1 MSVRG
6 LLETR
11 EMETLSPLAQRSAGT
26 RGRAKPISPD
36 DLRTEYQRDRDRI
49 LHSKAFR
56 RLKGKTQVFLS
67 PEGDHYRTRLTHTL
81 EVNQVARTIAR
92 SLCLNEDLTEAI
104 ALGHDLGHT
113 PFGHAGENAL
123 RDMLPDGFEH
133 RQQSR
138 RVVEV
143 LEKDGEGLN
152 LTFEVIN
159 GIEHHSGRVH
169 PITLE
174 GNCVHL
180 ADRIA
185 YVNHDIDD
193 AIRAGLLTEED
204 LPRMASARLGH
215 SHGERISNMIASIVR
230 ASFNM
235 PVVQMEADAWDAL
248 LELRS
253 YLFKHVYSR
262 EWAEGELRK
271 TEHIVRELFLYYT
284 PHPADMPN
292 EYLEIAY
299 REGSDRAAADY
310 VAGMTDRYAIHAY
323 EHLYIP
329 PFFNEY

>member
-6 LLETR
+6 MLERR
-11 EMETLSPLAQRSAGT
+11 ETEMLSPLAQRSAGT
-26 RGRAKPISPD
+26 RGRIKPVTQD

-67 PEGDHYRTRLTHTL
+67 PQGDHYRTRLTHTL

-92 SLCLNEDLTEAI
+92 ALRLNEDLTEAI

-123 RDMLPDGFEH
+123 RLLLPEGFEH
-133 RQQSR
+133 RKQSR
-138 RVVEV
+138 RVAEV
-143 LEKDGEGLN
+143 LEKGGEGLN
-152 LTFEVIN
+152 LTYEVIN
-159 GIEHHSGRVH
+159 GIEHHSGQVH

-174 GNCVHL
+174 GNCVHF

-193 AIRAGLLTEED
+193 AVRAGLLSEDD
-204 LPRMASARLGH
+204 LPKAATERLGH
-215 SHGERISNMIASIVR
+215 SHGERINNMISSIVR
-230 ASFNM
+230 ASTDQ
-235 PVVQMEADAWDAL
+235 PAIRMENADWEAMMD
-248 LELRS
+248 LRT
-253 YLFKHVYSR
+253 YLFRHVYSR

-271 TEHIVRELFLYYT
+271 TEHIVTELFTYYKA
-284 PHPADMPN
+284 HPAEMPN

-299 REGSDRAAADY
+299 LEGSERAATDY
-310 VAGMTDRYAIHAY
+310 VAGMTDRYAIRTY
-323 EHLYIP
+323 EQLYIP
-329 PFFNEY
+329 PFFKD